1 MKAKL
6 SISIDEDTL
15 TKVQDMLRSKQ
26 FRNKS
31 HIFEYAI
38 EKLAEVDYDGR

>member
-6 SISIDEDTL
+6 SISIDEELVKELQEQITL
-15 TKVQDMLRSKQ
+15 GR

-31 HIFEYAI
+31 HMVEYAVNSFV
-38 EKLAEVDYDGR
+38 KQDNG